1 MRSLWNIAKL
11 GYSPQINQVK
21 NQHLKPRA
29 VKFYVVFLSNKRKF
43 KNDIFESIHES
54 AAALRGA
61 AAINKAAMKEFDESC
76 IDKAPNFKLEQIMQ
90 ISEQTKDH
98 R

>member
-1 MRSLWNIAKL
+1 M
-11 GYSPQINQVK
+11 
-21 NQHLKPRA
+21 
-29 VKFYVVFLSNKRKF
+29 SNKRKF

-61 AAINKAAMKEFDESC
+61 GAINKAAMKEFDESF
-76 IDKAPNFKLEQIMQ
+76 IDTTPNFKLEQIMQ
-90 ISEQTKDH
+90 ISEKTKDH